1 MSSLFA
7 DMGGTNVRFGYSKT
21 ENSSIIFTETYKVS
35 NFSTVEDAIK
45 LYCSNYSIS
54 PQTLS
59 FCVAAPTNK
68 NSIIFRTLKI
78 Q

>member
-1 MSSLFA
+1 MSFLFA

-21 ENSSIIFTETYKVS
+21 KNSSIIFKEIYKVID
-35 NFSTVEDAIK
+35 FPTIEDAIK

-68 NSIIFRTLKI
+68 NSIIFTNNH
-78 Q
+78 